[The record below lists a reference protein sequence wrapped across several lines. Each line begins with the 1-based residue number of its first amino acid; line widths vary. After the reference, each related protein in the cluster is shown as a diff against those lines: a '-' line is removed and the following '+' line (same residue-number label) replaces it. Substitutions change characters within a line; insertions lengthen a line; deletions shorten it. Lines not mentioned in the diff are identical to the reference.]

1 MEQSFSLNRVYLL
14 LKAIFITE
22 TKTNKIMYIILLSLP
37 IIMYIANLSPNIHS
51 QDLINLGAEF
61 TIYMSILFSMITSLA
76 ICQNYS
82 NKLLKNTLYML
93 PASINEIFFVMFIL
107 PFLAMIFISIFNI
120 INVSL
125 WWSITSFN
133 GNKISYIDTISTVCS
148 SVFSYDNPY
157 LNWCIILLI
166 VHPIG
171 LLTRILFKN
180 KFIISLIPV
189 SIVILLYLKGYEYQ
203 FSSLDIATIII
214 ISIIFWVISYFKFR
228 KIQLNE

>member
-22 TKTNKIMYIILLSLP
+22 TKTNKIMYIILLSLA
-37 IIMYIANLSPNIHS
+37 IILYIANLSPNIHN

-76 ICQNYS
+76 ICQNYN
-82 NKLLKNTLYML
+82 NKLFKNTLYML

-107 PFLAMIFISIFNI
+107 PFLAVVFVSIFNI

-133 GNKISYIDTISTVCS
+133 GNKMSYIDTISTVCS
-148 SVFSYDNPY
+148 SVFSSDNTY
-157 LNWCIILLI
+157 LNLCIILLI

-171 LLTRILFKN
+171 LLARILFKN
-180 KFIISLIPV
+180 KLIIFLIPA
-189 SIVILLYLKGYEYQ
+189 SIMTPLFLEGYGYQ
-203 FSSLDIATIII
+203 YTSLDIAVI
-214 ISIIFWVISYFKFR
+214 ISLSLIFWVISYVKFR
-228 KIQLNE
+228 KIQLNK